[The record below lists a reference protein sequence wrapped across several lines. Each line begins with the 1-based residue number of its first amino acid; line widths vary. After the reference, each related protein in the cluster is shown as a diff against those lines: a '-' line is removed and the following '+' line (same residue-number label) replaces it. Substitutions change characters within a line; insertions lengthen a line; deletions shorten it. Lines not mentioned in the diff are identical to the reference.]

1 MRKGLTMIIAAPA
14 LGLRM
19 PALGLRALALGLTVL
34 ALGVAPATASA
45 TSGNSAATHAYI
57 RANYLLARASE
68 ASVAPTQAKI
78 LALGHKLG
86 QECPRVG
93 AGSPE
98 NEASQ
103 KVSYEVAGAIWSV
116 SYGAIAG
123 PIGKFARAVSTLRWS
138 NPKLTRLAQ
147 GYAKSLRELAA
158 LPMPNICGNV
168 RAWSASNFK
177 VIPLSTVNFDR
188 HVEAIVGHTIPPA
201 QLAPYEQPADKSIL
215 ARTTNLETELEHT
228 ETVTGF
234 NDWDS
239 LLETLGLNQ

>member
-1 MRKGLTMIIAAPA
+1 MRRGFTTIIAAP
-14 LGLRM
+14 
-19 PALGLRALALGLTVL
+19 PFGLRALALGLAVL
-34 ALGVAPATASA
+34 ALGVAPSMASA

-68 ASVAPTQAKI
+68 ASVAPTQTKI

-86 QECPRVG
+86 QECPKAG

-123 PIGKFARAVSTLRWS
+123 PIGKFARAVSPLRWS

-158 LPMPNICGNV
+158 LAMPNICGNV

-215 ARTTNLETELEHT
+215 ARTTNLETELEHA